1 MAAGNGASRLHEVR
15 RGAEGARSGA
25 RGGGREPGC
34 VTGDAWRRVGV
45 GQHVGGGR
53 REVDRG
59 RMDKKEREGKGKKE
73 NRKKNEKIKKRG
85 IKDT

>member
-1 MAAGNGASRLHEVR
+1 M
-15 RGAEGARSGA
+15 EGARSGV
-25 RGGGREPGC
+25 RGAGREPGC
-34 VTGDAWRRVGV
+34 VTGDVWRRVGV
-45 GQHVGGGR
+45 GQRVGGGQ

-73 NRKKNEKIKKRG
+73 NRKINKNIKKRG